1 MVDDLAAPD
10 KPVGV
15 IDIGSNTVRLV
26 VYSGLMRAPV
36 PIYNEKSICAL
47 GKGLESSGCLNP
59 DGIHSALKVLSRFKT
74 LATMMHVERLDILA
88 TAAVRD
94 ARDGRT
100 FIKQVKEYCDL
111 EVKVLSGQEEAQRS
125 ALGVICSVPDADGL
139 VCDLGGGSLE
149 LVEVSAGRFGQHAT
163 LPLGTLRLSEAA
175 GNSASRALLIIDKA
189 LAEHDW
195 IAKGLHQNIYAVGG
209 AWRALAKVCVAQLR
223 YPLHILDNFTLS
235 KKQALSLFDLIS
247 HLSIRTLE
255 KIKGIDKHRLA
266 TLPLA
271 AVFLQRIIEK
281 VSPINLIF
289 SVYGMREGQ
298 FFRDL
303 SEQVKQLDPLIS
315 SAEVLCRSVSR
326 PPAGGYES
334 MEWMSP
340 LFSNESEKQKKLRL
354 AACLLRDICW
364 SEHPDYRAEQAL
376 LRALRLPLMGLEH
389 EDRAGLALA
398 LYYRYR
404 TDDITSIVSHAQSML
419 SAKRIHRVQT
429 IGLALRLAYS
439 LSAGVPGIL
448 PDTRLELDQE
458 TLDLRI
464 PDKTPVFRAGP
475 YPKRLSRLAEHIGV
489 AGRITPL

>member
-1 MVDDLAAPD
+1 MVDDLSARRR
-10 KPVGV
+10 PVGV

-59 DGIHSALKVLSRFKT
+59 EGIQSALNVLSRFKA
-74 LATMMHVERLDILA
+74 LATMMQVERLDILA

-100 FIKQVKEYCDL
+100 FIEQVSECCDL
-111 EVKVLSGQEEAQRS
+111 EVKVLSEKEEAQRS
-125 ALGVICSVPDADGL
+125 ALGVICSLPDADGL

-149 LVEVSAGRFGQHAT
+149 LVEVRAGRLGQHAT

-175 GNSASRALLIIDKA
+175 GDSASRALTIIDKA
-189 LAEHDW
+189 LAKHDW
-195 IAKGLHQNIYAVGG
+195 IAAGRHQNIYAVGG
-209 AWRALAKVCVAQLR
+209 AWRALARVCVAQLK
-223 YPLHILDNFTLS
+223 YPLHILDNFTLAE
-235 KKQALSLFDLIS
+235 KQALSLFNLIS
-247 HLSIRTLE
+247 HFSNRTLK

-271 AVFLQRIIEK
+271 AVFLGRIIEK
-281 VSPINLIF
+281 VSPKNLIF

-298 FFRDL
+298 FFREL
-303 SEQVKQLDPLIS
+303 PEQVKQLDPLIS
-315 SAEVLCRSVSR
+315 SAEVLSRSVSR
-326 PPAGGYES
+326 LPAAGYES
-334 MEWMSP
+334 MEWISP
-340 LFSNESEKQKKLRL
+340 LFSNESKKQKKLRL

-389 EDRAGLALA
+389 ADRAGLALA

-404 TDDITSIVSHAQSML
+404 TDDSFSIVKHARSML
-419 SAKRIHRVQT
+419 NAERIHRVQT

-439 LSAGVPGIL
+439 LSGGVPGVL
-448 PDTRLELDQE
+448 PETRLVLDQE

-464 PDKTPVFRAGP
+464 PDKHPVFLSGP
-475 YPKRLSRLAEHIGV
+475 YPKRLSRLAEHVGVIGK
-489 AGRITPL
+489 ITRS